1 MPFDYN
7 YQPTNTS
14 PGSTPHPE
22 AGAPG
27 ARATSADQQQEAP
40 ARENPEPLGSG
51 AYPGAVPSFFPY
63 TQYPGLTWQPRV
75 DIFEDHESFLVIVE
89 IPGVNPEQVNVENTS
104 NLLLIS
110 GQSLPVMSSGSENMI
125 LCYQE
130 RACGGFTRSIQLP
143 PHADADRAE
152 ATCKN
157 GLLEIK
163 VPKRQSSSGPTGS
176 TVGAGQ
182 QPATNAASAGSG
194 MQATSGQPGQQQKA
208 VNPGSKRR
216 SPSVQPGVKH

>member
-7 YQPTNTS
+7 HQSTNAN
-14 PGSTPHPE
+14 PGSTPRPE
-22 AGAPG
+22 G
-27 ARATSADQQQEAP
+27 ARATGADQQQEAP

-75 DIFEDHESFLVIVE
+75 DIFEDHDSFLVIVE
-89 IPGVNPEQVNVENTS
+89 VPGVNPEQLNVENTS

-125 LCYQE
+125 RCYQE
-130 RACGGFTRSIQLP
+130 RLCGGFTRSIQLP
-143 PHADADRAE
+143 PHADVDRAK

-157 GLLEIK
+157 GLLEIE
-163 VPKRQSSSGPTGS
+163 VPKRQPSPGPTGS
-176 TVGAGQ
+176 AVGAEQ
-182 QPATNAASAGSG
+182 QTETKAT
-194 MQATSGQPGQQQKA
+194 
-208 VNPGSKRR
+208 KRR
-216 SPSVQPGVKH
+216 SGQPGVKH